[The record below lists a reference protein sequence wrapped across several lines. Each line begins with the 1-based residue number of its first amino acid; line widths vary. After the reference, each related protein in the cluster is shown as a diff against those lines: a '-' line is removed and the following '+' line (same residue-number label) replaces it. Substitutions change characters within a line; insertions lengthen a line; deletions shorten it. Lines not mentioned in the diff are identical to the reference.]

1 MVKINVIDYD
11 PADYLTTPEAVRE
24 YLQTALEEGDVDYFI
39 QALSDAAR
47 SQGMA
52 RSVEVSGLADKQFFK
67 SLCTDKHPAFETVFQ
82 ALKILDMRLH
92 VA

>member
-1 MVKINVIDYD
+1 MAKINVVDYD

-24 YLQTALEEGDVDYFI
+24 YLQAALEEGDVDYFI
-39 QALSDAAR
+39 QALADAAR

-52 RSVEVSGLADKQFFK
+52 RSVESSGFADKQLFK
-67 SLCTDKHPAFETVFQ
+67 SLCTDKHPPFETVYK
-82 ALKILDMRLH
+82 ALKVLDMRLR